1 MSCCAGQLAAVA
13 EERLF
18 AGSSCQ
24 QFGRVLLVPVID
36 CGVFG
41 SSLGLLFSGRSE
53 TGLWLISGR
62 ERPLR
67 FHIKRYYC
75 KFTLILHI
83 FYTSLKLPL
92 TLPLSIVYTPL
103 NYGLDGEE

>member
-24 QFGRVLLVPVID
+24 QFGRVLLGPVID
-36 CGVFG
+36 YGVFG
-41 SSLGLLFSGRSE
+41 SLSDCSE

-67 FHIKRYYC
+67 FHIKRHYC
-75 KFTLILHI
+75 KYTLILHI

>member
-24 QFGRVLLVPVID
+24 QFGRVLLGPVID
-36 CGVFG
+36 YGVFG
-41 SSLGLLFSGRSE
+41 SLSDCSE